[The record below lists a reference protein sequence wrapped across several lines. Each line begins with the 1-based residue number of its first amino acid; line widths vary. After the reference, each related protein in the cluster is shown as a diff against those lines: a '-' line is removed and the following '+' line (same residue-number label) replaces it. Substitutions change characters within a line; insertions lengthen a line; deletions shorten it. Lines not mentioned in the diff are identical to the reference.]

1 MEKNGRFEN
10 FDEQF
15 VYDASVARALDA
27 KTLNFVVEF
36 SKSEARIA
44 FDLDSEGMNN
54 IIDRNPK
61 RKSSHDADS
70 IADRFPVRWM

>member
-10 FDEQF
+10 FDERP
-15 VYDASVARALDA
+15 VYDASVARVLDG
-27 KTLNFVVEF
+27 TTHNFVVEF

-44 FDLDSEGMNN
+44 FDLDSKAIKNLV
-54 IIDRNPK
+54 DRDIK
-61 RKSSHDADS
+61 RESSHNEQS

>member
-1 MEKNGRFEN
+1 MEKNGRFED

-15 VYDASVARALDA
+15 VYDASVARALDG
-27 KTLNFVVEF
+27 KTHNFVVEF

-54 IIDRNPK
+54 LIDREPK
-61 RKSSHDADS
+61 RKSSPDQQS